1 MRFMI
6 MVKSTSDSGDCV
18 TSDAAMLASMAQYHE
33 QLAKAGVLLDASGLQ
48 PSSTGWQ
55 VRYGASG
62 QGTVLDGPS
71 STGHQTLLAG
81 YALIQVRSR
90 AEALEWSRRFPAPA
104 GEGMGAEIEARQLH
118 EQ

>member
-6 MVKSTSDSGDCV
+6 MVKSTPDGGAGLMPDE
-18 TSDAAMLASMAQYHE
+18 DLFASMAQYHA

-62 QGTVLDGPS
+62 QGTVLDGTP
-71 STGHQTLLAG
+71 TGHQTQLAG
-81 YALIQVRSR
+81 YALIEVRSR
-90 AEALEWSRRFPAPA
+90 AEALEWSRRFPAPV
-104 GEGMGAEIEARQLH
+104 GNGMGAEIEARQLH
-118 EQ
+118 EH